1 MRGLVLL
8 GAVSGVLSGCA
19 SLGGN
24 ISGSF
29 SCDAPDGICAPSAVI
44 DDRALAMITGDA
56 VAPGGATVPAGP
68 YREAPEARPAYRTAA
83 AVAPART
90 RERVLR
96 IVFQPYID
104 EQGRLHE
111 KSAVHAVVERTDW
124 QPQVLG
130 EAAAAP
136 TTHAASVM
144 PRLQAETLAEA
155 VDRVELAR
163 VAAPAPNLSP
173 PDPAKVAAARERGR
187 DPVAEIKADVAA
199 RLKTP
204 AGSPTPVP
212 AEPERPRV
220 SAGAG
225 LAATAAP
232 APSGPASS
240 AAAPSA
246 AAVATA
252 APRATVRA
260 GSFPAAVVG
269 ED

>member
-56 VAPGGATVPAGP
+56 GTGGATVPAGP

-124 QPQVLG
+124 QPQALG

-136 TTHAASVM
+136 TTQAASVM
-144 PRLQAETLAEA
+144 PRLEAETLADA

-163 VAAPAPNLSP
+163 AAAPAPNLSP

-187 DPVAEIKADVAA
+187 DPVAAIKADVAA
-199 RLKTP
+199 RLTTP
-204 AGSPTPVP
+204 AGSPTPAP

-220 SAGAG
+220 SAGVG
-225 LAATAAP
+225 PAAP
-232 APSGPASS
+232 ASAS
-240 AAAPSA
+240 AVAAP
-246 AAVATA
+246 TP